1 MGAPLSPDSVHT
13 PPAPDPRRW
22 VILAVVCLATLV
34 VLLDNT
40 VLNVAI
46 PSLTEDLGAGTAD
59 IQWMINAYAL
69 VQSGLLLTAGSL
81 SDRYG
86 RKRALLIGLA
96 LFGAGS
102 AAAALAQSSGQLIA
116 ARAGMGIGGAL
127 LMTTTLAVVVQVFHG
142 PEVPKAIGI
151 WGAVSSLG
159 FAGGPLLG
167 GVLLAHFWWGSIF
180 LINVPVA
187 LVGLVAVARLLPESK
202 DPSGRRP
209 DVPGAVLSTVGMVGL
224 VYAIISGPVHGWG
237 SGPVLLAGA
246 VGLAA
251 LAGFVGWE
259 ARTPTPMLDLGF
271 FRDRRFN
278 GAVAG
283 GVLVA
288 FGMAGSLFLLTQYL
302 QLVLGYQPLEAG
314 LRMSPLALVIV
325 LLNLSGVGAR
335 LLPRIGFAGAVASG
349 MGLLAGGLALVAALG
364 SGHGYPGLLAGL
376 LLMGCGIAIANPAMA
391 AAVMGAIP
399 PERAGAGAGVQGTV
413 TEFGGGLGV
422 AVLGAVLGSRFAAG
436 LPGGVPAS
444 AAKSLPEALAAAPDD
459 TARAAVH
466 DAFAHGLSSSQL
478 IGAAAVLLGGLV
490 SAALLHRADRPA
502 GTPPA
507 ATPRS
512 PSPRPTDRPSRP
524 AAPPGP
530 YGGGTRRS
538 EGAAWPPSEP
548 RRSRRASGSRP
559 ARSAAA
565 APRGR
570 ARAGRA
576 AWTAR

>member
-1 MGAPLSPDSVHT
+1 MSADSAH
-13 PPAPDPRRW
+13 PSPAPDPRRW

-96 LFGAGS
+96 LFGIGS

-116 ARAGMGIGGAL
+116 ARAGMGVGGAL
-127 LMTTTLAVVVQVFHG
+127 LTTTTLAVVMQVFRG
-142 PEVPKAIGI
+142 AEVPRAIGI

-167 GVLLAHFWWGSIF
+167 GVLLAHFWWGAIF

-187 LVGLVAVARLLPESK
+187 LIGLVAVTRLLPETK
-202 DPSGRRP
+202 DPAGRRP
-209 DVPGAVLSTVGMVGL
+209 DAPGAVLSTVGMVGL

-237 SGPVLLAGA
+237 SGPVLLSGA

-251 LAGFVGWE
+251 LGAFVAWE

-271 FRDRRFN
+271 FRNRRFN

-283 GVLVA
+283 GILVA

-302 QLVLGYQPLEAG
+302 QLVLGYRPLEAG

-325 LLNLSGVGAR
+325 LLNLLGVGAR
-335 LLPRIGFAGAVASG
+335 LLPKVGFAGAVAIG
-349 MGLLAGGLALVAALG
+349 MGLLAGGLALLAALG

-376 LLMGCGIAIANPAMA
+376 LLMGCGIAVAGPAMA

-436 LPGGVPAS
+436 LPGSVPAS
-444 AAKSLPEALAAAPDD
+444 SAKSLPEALAAASDEG
-459 TARAAVH
+459 ARRGAG
-466 DAFAHGLSSSQL
+466 AFAHGLTSSQL
-478 IGAAAVLLGGLV
+478 IGAAAVLLGGLL
-490 SAALLHRADRPA
+490 SAALLYRADRPA
-502 GTPPA
+502 ADPASAPA
-507 ATPRS
+507 ADPAPEPVRA
-512 PSPRPTDRPSRP
+512 DR
-524 AAPPGP
+524 
-530 YGGGTRRS
+530 
-538 EGAAWPPSEP
+538 
-548 RRSRRASGSRP
+548 
-559 ARSAAA
+559 
-565 APRGR
+565 
-570 ARAGRA
+570 
-576 AWTAR
+576 

>member
-1 MGAPLSPDSVHT
+1 MSQPSVPPPVAPH
-13 PPAPDPRRW
+13 PRRW

-86 RKRALLIGLA
+86 RKRALLVGLA
-96 LFGAGS
+96 LFGLGS
-102 AAAALAQSSGQLIA
+102 AAAALAQTSGQLIA

-127 LMTTTLAVVVQVFHG
+127 LMTTTLAVVMQVFQG

-187 LVGLVAVARLLPESK
+187 LLGLVAVVRLLPESK

-237 SGPVLLAGA
+237 SGPVLLAAG

-251 LAGFVGWE
+251 LAGFVTWE
-259 ARTPTPMLDLGF
+259 VHTPTPMLDMGF
-271 FRDRRFN
+271 FRNRRFN

-283 GVLVA
+283 GILVA

-302 QLVLGYQPLEAG
+302 QLVLGYRPLEAG

-335 LLPRIGFAGAVASG
+335 LLPKIGFAGAVAIG
-349 MGLLAGGLALVAALG
+349 MGLLAGGLAVVAAMG

-376 LLMGCGIAIANPAMA
+376 LLMGCGIAVASPAMA

-436 LPGGVPAS
+436 LPGSVPAS
-444 AAKSLPEALAAAPDD
+444 AAKSLPEALAAAPDEAAR
-459 TARAAVH
+459 TAVR
-466 DAFAHGLSSSQL
+466 DAFAHGLTGSQL
-478 IGAAAVLLGGLV
+478 IGAAAVLLGGLL
-490 SAALLHRADRPA
+490 SAALLYRADRP
-502 GTPPA
+502 TPGA
-507 ATPRS
+507 
-512 PSPRPTDRPSRP
+512 P
-524 AAPPGP
+524 AAPQEQDAVP
-530 YGGGTRRS
+530 
-538 EGAAWPPSEP
+538 AAH
-548 RRSRRASGSRP
+548 
-559 ARSAAA
+559 
-565 APRGR
+565 
-570 ARAGRA
+570 
-576 AWTAR
+576 